1 MFLLHSGFPDTFG
14 AFMQPILPTSDVPI
28 PFDLSDQQPATH
40 KDAMAVAVNTVDLL
54 EQLGGSIDYE
64 DKDLAKAK
72 DLLKGEGKAKLP
84 KTISVSA
91 EAKAVTNLIRR
102 HNFSSFADALEA
114 RNFITNK
121 LVMLSDCGDP
131 KIELKALELLGKHSD
146 IGLFSERSEVTVHH
160 TTSESLEKSI
170 RDRIKRL
177 LNADVIDITP
187 IDDLDAHL
195 GPPET
200 IPRDNS

>member
-1 MFLLHSGFPDTFG
+1 
-14 AFMQPILPTSDVPI
+14 
-28 PFDLSDQQPATH
+28 
-40 KDAMAVAVNTVDLL
+40 
-54 EQLGGSIDYE
+54 
-64 DKDLAKAK
+64 
-72 DLLKGEGKAKLP
+72 
-84 KTISVSA
+84 
-91 EAKAVTNLIRR
+91 
-102 HNFSSFADALEA
+102 
-114 RNFITNK
+114 
-121 LVMLSDCGDP
+121 
-131 KIELKALELLGKHSD
+131 
-146 IGLFSERSEVTVHH
+146 VHH